1 MFNLAGVKRGGM
13 WIHWGVISLFLS
25 LGIIF
30 NMGKGAGLIAGFNTM
45 SRKQKAEYDRLCD
58 LCKYRKSV

>member
-1 MFNLAGVKRGGM
+1 MFNLAGIKRGGM

-45 SRKQKAEYDRLCD
+45 SRKQKVEYDR
-58 LCKYRKSV
+58 